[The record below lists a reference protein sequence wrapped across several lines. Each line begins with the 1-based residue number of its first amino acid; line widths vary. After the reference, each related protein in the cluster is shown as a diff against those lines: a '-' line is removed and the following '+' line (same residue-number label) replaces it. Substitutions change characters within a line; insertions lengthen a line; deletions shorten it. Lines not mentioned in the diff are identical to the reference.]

1 MATATMTATS
11 PQAFLLSA
19 TLHGVVIALA
29 LLFSYT
35 ASRQSEEAPKI
46 LELVAGEG
54 DNFAAREAPALGTPG
69 GIKVSVPEAPAPRPA
84 PPEPVAPPPVTPAP
98 VTPTPPPV
106 TKATPAPKTAPVTN
120 PDVPDFK
127 KKIQRAIVVGDS
139 KAKLQIKK
147 EREAEAKRLREE
159 QKRLSKEEF
168 DRAQRAKAA
177 GSAATSTAKIAKI
190 DSEGIAKGVIG
201 GSPNNKVGG
210 AGGKALRNDSDDVL
224 GMYYAMFKTR
234 LRAEFE
240 PPPGLSD
247 SLKATV
253 EVRSNPDGSLTNA
266 RIVRGSGSKDFDNSV
281 LDAIRR
287 VKMPPRPTDKKAET
301 IEFVFT
307 MRERDEG

>member
-1 MATATMTATS
+1 M
-11 PQAFLLSA
+11 LSA
-19 TLHGVVIALA
+19 TLHGVAIALA

-35 ASRQSEEAPKI
+35 ASRQDREAPKI

-69 GIKVSVPEAPAPRPA
+69 GIKVSVPEAPTPRPA
-84 PPEPVAPPPVTPAP
+84 PPEPVAPVTPTP
-98 VTPTPPPV
+98 VAPTPPPV
-106 TKATPAPKTAPVTN
+106 TKATPAPKAAVVAN

-147 EREAEAKRLREE
+147 EREAEAKRLAEE
-159 QKRLSKEEF
+159 KKRMTKEEY
-168 DRAQRAKAA
+168 DRSQKNKST
-177 GSAATSTAKIAKI
+177 SAAAATAKIAKI
-190 DSEGIAKGVIG
+190 DGEGIAKGVVG
-201 GSPNNKVGG
+201 GSVNNKVGG

-224 GMYYAMFKTR
+224 GMYYSMFKTR

-240 PPPGLSD
+240 SPPGLSD

-253 EVRSNPDGSLTNA
+253 EVRSNLDGSLTNL
-266 RIVRGSGSKDFDNSV
+266 RIVRGSGSRDFDAAV

-287 VKMPPRPTDKKAET
+287 VKMPPRPSDKKAET

>member
-11 PQAFLLSA
+11 PRAFLLSA
-19 TLHGVVIALA
+19 VLHGTVIALA

-35 ASRQSEEAPKI
+35 ASRPNREAPKI

-54 DNFAAREAPALGTPG
+54 DNFSAREAPALGTPG
-69 GIKVSVPEAPAPRPA
+69 GIKVSVPEAPTPRPA

-98 VTPTPPPV
+98 VMP
-106 TKATPAPKTAPVTN
+106 TPAPVAKAPPTTKEVPVAN

-147 EREAEAKRLREE
+147 EREAEAKRLAEE
-159 QKRLSKEEF
+159 KKRMTKEEY
-168 DRAQRAKAA
+168 DRAHKNKDGTATAA
-177 GSAATSTAKIAKI
+177 NTKIAKI
-190 DSEGIAKGVIG
+190 DGEGIAKGVVG
-201 GSPNNKVGG
+201 GSVNNKVGG

-224 GMYYAMFKTR
+224 GMYYSMFKTR

-253 EVRSNPDGSLTNA
+253 EVRSNLDGSLTSA
-266 RIVRGSGSKDFDNSV
+266 RIVRGSGSRDFDTAV

-287 VKMPPRPTDKKAET
+287 VKMPPRPSDKKAET